1 MKAANT
7 DPLNIAQCREIA
19 RGQDD
24 CTVHTQYK
32 EGNRWQSIAIYCSA
46 FFKSGHNI
54 CHHKCLAMTRQKYL
68 NRPPSMMPVNP
79 HVTAVPGYSC
89 QPHSTCYITIT
100 TWNNSFSNDY
110 KRNWKFKKMST
121 AILPLWKY
129 SSVQCR
135 EKNTEKSRLQTEG
148 RETGG
153 VDGCCLVLLLREVS
167 LQMSISIGR
176 LSFSHLHFH
185 SSTAVP
191 PRLFSKHCSV
201 LSETLQPSPEG
212 PVNGQ

>member
-1 MKAANT
+1 MT
-7 DPLNIAQCREIA
+7 AQCTLNTKKEI
-19 RGQDD
+19 DD
-24 CTVHTQYK
+24 NQL
-32 EGNRWQSIAIYCSA
+32 RFIALHSLRVDTTYVITNVSPWP
-46 FFKSGHNI
+46 G
-54 CHHKCLAMTRQKYL
+54 RKYL
-68 NRPPSMMPVNP
+68 NRPSASMMPVNP

-176 LSFSHLHFH
+176 LSFSHLRFH